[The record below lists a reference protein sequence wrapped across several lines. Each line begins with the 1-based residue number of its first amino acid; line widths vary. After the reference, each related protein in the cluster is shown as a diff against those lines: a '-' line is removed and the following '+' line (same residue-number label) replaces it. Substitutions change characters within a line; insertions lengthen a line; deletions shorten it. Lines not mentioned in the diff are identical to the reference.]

1 MGYLTDIAGKL
12 RNYFNPTSN
21 NGNNFW
27 STPVAQG
34 MGNVQNTIQQAPRNI
49 VQPIIKQLTTPIMQ
63 QPLINNPLPFK
74 LPFKSPTIGQGY
86 QFMTGDKTPIES
98 VQNFAKGFTSN
109 PSETSPYKL
118 GQAPFSYTA
127 GQGIAMTPMLNEVV
141 PEGKATFNLYRG
153 AATGLTTAGA
163 FALANKAA
171 GKPVNPSDS
180 ILPFA
185 LGTIMGALHIPEEDV
200 NGAVKLLQNK
210 LTKSD
215 VNNIG
220 RFSEIIDLHGPQ
232 VDLGKI
238 GEGELGKTMASLV
251 KNVFGKDAETWSN
264 TKIKNVFDVVL
275 GKIGQNDNQAGL
287 GLSINDI
294 RNGTKAPDA
303 QPTTGGVITNAE
315 GKVKLQA
322 KPMTP
327 VEQAVDAQLKPSK
340 FANVTAPQSPS
351 VGKALATS
359 LKDRNVLYTTQTEQA
374 GIDIASEYA
383 NGNLTQKST
392 DVLNTLSK
400 EKGTITRQEALNAQ
414 AVALKL
420 QDQLGNV
427 AVENMTPAQKS
438 ALETSTNILS
448 QLSEHYTA
456 GGQLSQSAAVLKNQ
470 TAQGLYYQ
478 AIKTLSGVKDAKG
491 VSLLDKNPELATT
504 ISNLTNDVKGTAVG
518 TPEREMAVQRLVK
531 AVTDQVPRSKG
542 DAAFGIWRSMLISG
556 PETAVKVMSSYGIN
570 TPGQL
575 LSRPISALTDRI
587 VSALRGSDRSI
598 TFNPSDYGTF
608 GKGMAGGAEAIPTK
622 MKTGLD
628 LPGTSSFNSYDNPA
642 QAMTHS
648 SQQTGFEKVVTRLHA
663 SIPKPVYK
671 ATYDMNIAEQAR
683 TAAVN
688 AGKSGDKTFI
698 QGLID
703 HPTSQMQD
711 IAKVEAE
718 KATNMASNAAT
729 RASSAVQNMP
739 YIGKILNPIARVPAN
754 IGVQGLVDYSPL
766 GLVKAGGEVVK
777 GIFKGNFDQRAFS
790 TAVGKGVVGTG
801 IVATGFALMQAGRM
815 ALAQPNDAKER
826 ALNEAQN
833 IPSNS
838 VYIGGNVT
846 KDANGI
852 FHRSGGTWLSLNVA
866 GAAGLTLAMGGG
878 LAKGGPTTALTSG
891 ARELADQPYIQ
902 GVAGFG
908 QALSDPTRY
917 ASTFFD
923 KTATSIVPGLVA
935 QPATGMDTNQRVY
948 PTNIGDALK
957 AKIPILRQTL
967 PVARNMYGQ
976 PLPGANPSG
985 TVLGGIAGS
994 FNPFYPHQAT
1004 NQNDPVTTE
1013 LQRLYNQNG
1022 SQGSPSIAQPA
1033 VNQTI
1038 DKQKVKLNSQQL
1050 MNYVAMRGPQ
1060 IQQAIGNLIADPNYQ
1075 KLSDDQKTNAI
1086 NKLITRIDTSVK
1098 GFNGSQIM
1106 SNNPATNALLASN
1119 NQLAMSGYQSSGAP
1133 NMNGQVG
1140 ISSIN
1145 TKMTYVDSKGVL
1157 QTVDTTM
1164 PTKPQLTGNT
1174 FLDQKLVSDYKSA
1187 LTARANDIY
1196 ELYKAGQITEEQAT
1210 TELTKL
1216 TNQKIASAKKP
1227 KKITIKMAK
1236 APKITNV
1243 KASKPKKPATFK
1255 VKKTPTFKVTKA
1267 KKIAQFKVKG
1277 IKRSG

>member
-1 MGYLTDIAGKL
+1 MDQWVSQALNNIKNTASNL
-12 RNYFNPTSN
+12 FN
-21 NGNNFW
+21 
-27 STPVAQG
+27 QG
-34 MGNVQNTIQQAPRNI
+34 SQAVQNA
-49 VQPIIKQLTTPIMQ
+49 VQPIQQDIQNWATQNPQPANQILNAPQQIGNAIGQAGNFIANQPI
-63 QPLINNPLPFK
+63 LNNPT
-74 LPFKSPTIGQGY
+74 PFKSPINPTIGQTVPPMWQQPLRAGENVL
-86 QFMTGDKTPIES
+86 QSLPGSNLPQTMQPTGIGKQIFGSQPLQSLQQQVSQGVNLPVVGNVKGAAAIPLVAGGTALSLLPMVGGAEKTALSEGIDLAKSAGTVEDFTKALGEAKPEVQGVISKLIADTKTPVNS
-98 VQNFAKGFTSN
+98 VEDFFNQAKGI
-109 PSETSPYKL
+109 K
-118 GQAPFSYTA
+118 APEA
-127 GQGIAMTPMLNEVV
+127 PVAN
-141 PEGKATFNLYRG
+141 
-153 AATGLTTAGA
+153 ATGNLVQTPEVA
-163 FALANKAA
+163 
-171 GKPVNPSDS
+171 PV
-180 ILPFA
+180 
-185 LGTIMGALHIPEEDV
+185 
-200 NGAVKLLQNK
+200 
-210 LTKSD
+210 
-215 VNNIG
+215 
-220 RFSEIIDLHGPQ
+220 
-232 VDLGKI
+232 
-238 GEGELGKTMASLV
+238 
-251 KNVFGKDAETWSN
+251 
-264 TKIKNVFDVVL
+264 
-275 GKIGQNDNQAGL
+275 
-287 GLSINDI
+287 
-294 RNGTKAPDA
+294 
-303 QPTTGGVITNAE
+303 
-315 GKVKLQA
+315 GKVKLQV
-322 KPMTP
+322 KPQTP
-327 VEQAVDAQLKPSK
+327 VEQAVEAQLKPSK
-340 FANVTAPQSPS
+340 FANTTAPQSPN

-374 GIDIASEYA
+374 GTDIASEYA

-587 VSALRGSDRSI
+587 VSDLRGSDRSI

-628 LPGTSSFNSYDNPA
+628 LPGTSSFNGYDNPA

-683 TAAVN
+683 TAALN
-688 AGKSGDKTFI
+688 AGKSNDKTFI
-698 QGLID
+698 QNLID

-711 IAKVEAE
+711 VAKVEAE

-729 RASSAVQNMP
+729 KASGGIQQMP

-790 TAVGKGVVGTG
+790 TAVGKGAVGTG
-801 IVATGFALMQAGRM
+801 IAATGFALMQAGRM

-833 IPSNS
+833 IPTNS
-838 VYIGGNVT
+838 VYVGGTVT
-846 KDANGI
+846 KDTNGI
-852 FHRSGGTWLSLNVA
+852 FHRSGGTWVSLNVA

-878 LAKGGPTTALTSG
+878 LAKGGPATALTSG

-917 ASTFFD
+917 ANTFLD
-923 KTATSIVPGLVA
+923 RTATSIVPGFVA
-935 QPATGMDTNQRVY
+935 QPSAGMDPNQRVY
-948 PTNIGDALK
+948 PNNIGDALK
-957 AKIPILRQTL
+957 AKVPILRQTL
-967 PVARNMYGQ
+967 PVARNLYGQ

-985 TVLGGIAGS
+985 TVIGGVVGS
-994 FNPFYPHQAT
+994 FNPFKPQQST

-1022 SQGSPSIAQPA
+1022 SQGSPAIAQPTA
-1033 VNQTI
+1033 NQNI
-1038 DKQKVKLNSQQL
+1038 GGQKVKLDSQQL
-1050 MNYVAMRGPQ
+1050 MNYIATRGPQ
-1060 IQQAIGNLIADPNYQ
+1060 IQQAVGQLIADPNY
-1075 KLSDDQKTNAI
+1075 KALSDDQKTNAI
-1086 NKLITRIDTSVK
+1086 NKLLTAIDTQVK
-1098 GFNGSQIM
+1098 GLSGNQIL
-1106 SNNPATNALLASN
+1106 SNNPALNALQASN
-1119 NQLAMSGYQSSGAP
+1119 NMLGMQGYQLSGAP
-1133 NMNGQVG
+1133 NMNGGVNVQAPANG
-1140 ISSIN
+1140 AN
-1145 TKMTYVDSKGVL
+1145 PQQGTMTYVDAKGVL
-1157 QTVDTTM
+1157 QTVNTAI
-1164 PTKPQLTGNT
+1164 PQKPQLTGNT
-1174 FLDQKLVSDYKSA
+1174 LLDKKLVSEYNTA
-1187 LTARANDIY
+1187 LTSHDTGVVKLYQAGQLTAQQAGSMMTGSGTVGGTGLTSSGGSSRGNTGSSFANRIRSQTRTN
-1196 ELYKAGQITEEQAT
+1196 LLRSKRIGMGVKKAPRVKLAKAG
-1210 TELTKL
+1210 
-1216 TNQKIASAKKP
+1216 
-1227 KKITIKMAK
+1227 
-1236 APKITNV
+1236 
-1243 KASKPKKPATFK
+1243 KASRIGMVKLAGGSNLK
-1255 VKKTPTFKVTKA
+1255 VKA
-1267 KKIAQFKVKG
+1267 KKKSKIVQV
-1277 IKRSG
+1277 